1 MKKKRIILK
10 RMVAIFLLCFYFIG
24 FGSTEIQ
31 AAINDE
37 YGDQDVTIDVDLDE
51 KVKKSKLL
59 DLIGSFI
66 YSLGNIAESITS
78 RILGLFTTSN
88 VFPWADRVIFNT
100 LPLLDVNFINPDSNS
115 LLSEEN
121 SIPVQ
126 VYEDGQPTGQTKN
139 FSIGGVIRNVYFT
152 GLSIALGFLGIII
165 AVLAIKLAIS
175 TIGSDKAKYKE
186 AIVRWLT
193 ALVLLFGMHFVL
205 AFIFYLNEELVKTAS
220 KILSDN
226 VQGAGSI
233 IQQKINESANQNKAQ
248 TVQKMFMKVLGE
260 NAVGTVLDV
269 VLTDFVGVN
278 YSCPYTDMTS
288 FLSEQENVEVGYYL
302 IMNDTYRNK
311 YLVDINGSK
320 NRNWLESIG
329 HELSD
334 AWNDFWSSENN
345 EEKALYTF
353 FSDVN
358 RIRTSY
364 LDEVEA
370 ADGDISQL
378 ISNLDENNE
387 EDQLKILYYSVA
399 QNVYTG
405 GNVVSSAIIKELGEY
420 FNHAAWYTDVAA
432 GDWAPTSVSITA
444 AILYTMFVFQSIS
457 FFIAYLKRFFM
468 VVILSVLAPFV
479 VIYDFLGKSVSL

>member
-121 SIPVQ
+121 SMEVQ
-126 VYEDGQPTGQTKN
+126 VYKNGQPTGQTKS

-226 VQGAGSI
+226 VQEAGSI

-248 TVQKMFMKVLGE
+248 TVQNMFMKVL
-260 NAVGTVLDV
+260 ADHKLSTTVDV
-269 VLTDFVGVN
+269 VLTDLIGLD
-278 YSCPYTDMTS
+278 YSCPYQDMNS
-288 FLSEQENVEVGYYL
+288 FLADSENVEVGYYL
-302 IMNDTYRNK
+302 IMNDTYRSK
-311 YLVDINGSK
+311 FLADIDGSEQ
-320 NRNWLESIG
+320 NRHWWQNLGDEFG
-329 HELSD
+329 D
-334 AWNDFWSSENN
+334 AWNTLWGNQTG
-345 EEKALYTF
+345 EEKALYKF
-353 FSDVN
+353 FKDVAE
-358 RIRTSY
+358 IRGSY
-364 LDEVEA
+364 LDEVKEA
-370 ADGDISQL
+370 NGDISQL
-378 ISNLDENNE
+378 IQGKGELDT
-387 EDQLKILYYSVA
+387 LYYSVA

>member
-24 FGSTEIQ
+24 FGSAEIQ

-59 DLIGSFI
+59 DLIGAFI

-121 SIPVQ
+121 SMEVK
-126 VYEDGQPTGQTKN
+126 VYKDGQPTGETKS

-226 VQGAGSI
+226 VQEAGSI

-248 TVQKMFMKVLGE
+248 TVQNMFMKVL
-260 NAVGTVLDV
+260 ADHKLSTTLDV
-269 VLTDFVGVN
+269 VLTDLIGLD
-278 YSCPYTDMTS
+278 YSCPYQDMNS
-288 FLSEQENVEVGYYL
+288 FLAESENIEVGYYL
-302 IMNDTYRNK
+302 IMNDTYRSEF
-311 YLVDINGSK
+311 LADIDGSEE
-320 NRNWLESIG
+320 NRHWWQNLGDEFK
-329 HELSD
+329 D
-334 AWNDFWSSENN
+334 AWANLTGEDTGEK
-345 EEKALYTF
+345 KALYKF
-353 FSDVN
+353 FKDVAE
-358 RIRTSY
+358 IRGSY
-364 LDEVEA
+364 LDEVKDA
-370 ADGDISQL
+370 NGDISQL
-378 ISNLDENNE
+378 IQGKGELDT
-387 EDQLKILYYSVA
+387 LYYSVA

-405 GNVVSSAIIKELGEY
+405 GKVVSSAIIKELGEY

-432 GDWAPTSVSITA
+432 GDWAPTSPSITA